1 MKRIDLLKRLRA
13 VKHTLADAAV
23 WSTHAAVDTDQDSYV
38 FEFLCFLNLCAE
50 LEAGHELE
58 VVTRKKKAV
67 WPKGPALKCNF
78 SYARITPKAGGA
90 HEYDLNPGIKISDRY
105 GKLRAPDISITEK
118 TGDATPAFGQVTA
131 IWDAKFSERAGSPI
145 GDTNVSDF
153 LYTAQQL
160 GCPRVPPGPFCGVGG
175 GVYARP
181 GLITNAQP
189 SSEPDQVYVDHG
201 MHEVSGFPLAIA
213 MRPAYPAAVTA
224 GAAVAAVAPPATV
237 ANPAAAALMALGG
250 GAVAAAAAAVA
261 PAAPAAPAAAM
272 AAPSSA
278 GAVAPAAAVAAL
290 SSAGAAVPAAAA
302 APSSAGVAVPAA
314 AAAPSSTST
323 VAPAAAAAP
332 SSAGAAVPTAAAPAP
347 SSPAST

>member
-23 WSTHAAVDTDQDSYV
+23 WSTHAAVDTGQDSYV

-78 SYARITPKAGGA
+78 SYARITPKAGRA

-160 GCPRVPPGPFCGVGG
+160 GFPRVPPGPFCGVGG
-175 GVYARP
+175 GVYARS

-224 GAAVAAVAPPATV
+224 GAAVAAVAPPAPV

-250 GAVAAAAAAVA
+250 GAVAAAAV
-261 PAAPAAPAAAM
+261 APAAPAAAM

>member
-160 GCPRVPPGPFCGVGG
+160 GFPRVPPGPFCGVGG
-175 GVYARP
+175 GVYARS

-213 MRPAYPAAVTA
+213 MRPAYPAAV
-224 GAAVAAVAPPATV
+224 AAVAPPAPV

-250 GAVAAAAAAVA
+250 GAVAAAAAAV
-261 PAAPAAPAAAM
+261 APAAPAAAM

>member
-50 LEAGHELE
+50 LEVGHELE

-105 GKLRAPDISITEK
+105 GKLRAPDISITER

-160 GCPRVPPGPFCGVGG
+160 GFPRVPPGPFRGVGG
-175 GVYARP
+175 GVYARS

-224 GAAVAAVAPPATV
+224 GAAVAPPAPV

-250 GAVAAAAAAVA
+250 GAVAAAAV
-261 PAAPAAPAAAM
+261 APAAPAAAM

-278 GAVAPAAAVAAL
+278 GAVAPAAAAAP
-290 SSAGAAVPAAAA
+290 SSAGAAVP
-302 APSSAGVAVPAA
+302 
-314 AAAPSSTST
+314 T
-323 VAPAAAAAP
+323 AAAAP
-332 SSAGAAVPTAAAPAP
+332 SSAGAAVPTAAASAP

>member
-50 LEAGHELE
+50 LEVGHELE

-105 GKLRAPDISITEK
+105 GKLRAPDISITER

-160 GCPRVPPGPFCGVGG
+160 GFPRVPPGPFRGVGG
-175 GVYARP
+175 GVYARS

-224 GAAVAAVAPPATV
+224 GAAVAPPAPV

-250 GAVAAAAAAVA
+250 GAVAAAAVA
-261 PAAPAAPAAAM
+261 PAAPAAAIAV
-272 AAPSSA
+272 PSSA
-278 GAVAPAAAVAAL
+278 GAVAPAAAAAP

-302 APSSAGVAVPAA
+302 APSSAGAAVP
-314 AAAPSSTST
+314 T
-323 VAPAAAAAP
+323 AAAAP

>member
-50 LEAGHELE
+50 LEVGHELE

-78 SYARITPKAGGA
+78 SYARITPKAGGT

-160 GCPRVPPGPFCGVGG
+160 GFPRVPPGPFHGVGG
-175 GVYARP
+175 GVYARS

-224 GAAVAAVAPPATV
+224 GAAVAAVAPPAPV

-250 GAVAAAAAAVA
+250 GAVAAAAV
-261 PAAPAAPAAAM
+261 APAAAM

-278 GAVAPAAAVAAL
+278 GAVAPAAAVAA
-290 SSAGAAVPAAAA
+290 
-302 APSSAGVAVPAA
+302 PSSAGVAVPAA
-314 AAAPSSTST
+314 AAAPSSAG
-323 VAPAAAAAP
+323 VAVPAAAAAP

>member
-50 LEAGHELE
+50 LEVDHELE

-90 HEYDLNPGIKISDRY
+90 HQYDLNPGIKISDRY

-160 GCPRVPPGPFCGVGG
+160 GFPRVPPGPFHGVGG
-175 GVYARP
+175 GVYARS

-213 MRPAYPAAVTA
+213 MRPVYPAAVSA
-224 GAAVAAVAPPATV
+224 GAAVAAPAPV

-250 GAVAAAAAAVA
+250 GAVAAAI
-261 PAAPAAPAAAM
+261 APAAAM
-272 AAPSSA
+272 AAPSPTSTA
-278 GAVAPAAAVAAL
+278 APA
-290 SSAGAAVPAAAA
+290 
-302 APSSAGVAVPAA
+302 
-314 AAAPSSTST
+314 
-323 VAPAAAAAP
+323 AAAAAP

>member
-50 LEAGHELE
+50 LEVGHELE

-78 SYARITPKAGGA
+78 SYARITPKAGGT

-160 GCPRVPPGPFCGVGG
+160 GFPRVPPGPFHGVGG
-175 GVYARP
+175 GVYARS

-224 GAAVAAVAPPATV
+224 GAAVAAVAPPAPV

-250 GAVAAAAAAVA
+250 GAVAAAAAAV
-261 PAAPAAPAAAM
+261 APAAPAAAM

-302 APSSAGVAVPAA
+302 APSP
-314 AAAPSSTST
+314 TST

>member
-50 LEAGHELE
+50 LEVGHELE

-160 GCPRVPPGPFCGVGG
+160 GFPRVPPGPFCGVGG
-175 GVYARP
+175 GVYARS

-213 MRPAYPAAVTA
+213 MRPAYPAAV
-224 GAAVAAVAPPATV
+224 AAVAPPAPV

-250 GAVAAAAAAVA
+250 GAVAAAAV
-261 PAAPAAPAAAM
+261 APAAPAAAM

>member
-160 GCPRVPPGPFCGVGG
+160 GFPRVPPGPFRGVGG
-175 GVYARP
+175 GVYARS

-224 GAAVAAVAPPATV
+224 GAAVAAVAPPAPV

-250 GAVAAAAAAVA
+250 GAVAAAAVA
-261 PAAPAAPAAAM
+261 PA
-272 AAPSSA
+272 
-278 GAVAPAAAVAAL
+278 
-290 SSAGAAVPAAAA
+290 
-302 APSSAGVAVPAA
+302 AA

-347 SSPAST
+347 SSPAAT

>member
-23 WSTHAAVDTDQDSYV
+23 WSTHAAVDTGQDSYV

-50 LEAGHELE
+50 LEVGHELE

-78 SYARITPKAGGA
+78 SYARITPKAGGT

-160 GCPRVPPGPFCGVGG
+160 GFPRVPPGPFCGVGG
-175 GVYARP
+175 GVYARS

-224 GAAVAAVAPPATV
+224 GAAVAAVAPPAPV

-250 GAVAAAAAAVA
+250 GAVAAAAV
-261 PAAPAAPAAAM
+261 APAAAM

-278 GAVAPAAAVAAL
+278 GAVAPAAAVAA
-290 SSAGAAVPAAAA
+290 
-302 APSSAGVAVPAA
+302 PSSAGVAVPAA
-314 AAAPSSTST
+314 AAAPSSAG
-323 VAPAAAAAP
+323 VAVPAAAAAP

>member
-50 LEAGHELE
+50 LEVGHELE

-78 SYARITPKAGGA
+78 SYARITPKAGGT

-160 GCPRVPPGPFCGVGG
+160 GFPRVPPGPFCGVGG
-175 GVYARP
+175 GVYARS

-224 GAAVAAVAPPATV
+224 GAAVAAVAPPAPV

-250 GAVAAAAAAVA
+250 GAVAAAAVA

-302 APSSAGVAVPAA
+302 APSP
-314 AAAPSSTST
+314 TST

>member
-50 LEAGHELE
+50 LEVGHELE

-78 SYARITPKAGGA
+78 SYARITPKAGGTY
-90 HEYDLNPGIKISDRY
+90 EYDLNPGIKISDRY

-160 GCPRVPPGPFCGVGG
+160 GFPRVPPGPFCGVGG
-175 GVYARP
+175 GVYARS

-224 GAAVAAVAPPATV
+224 GAAVAAVAPPAPV

-250 GAVAAAAAAVA
+250 GAVAAAAAA
-261 PAAPAAPAAAM
+261 AAVAPAAAM

-290 SSAGAAVPAAAA
+290 SSAGA
-302 APSSAGVAVPAA
+302 AVPAA

>member
-50 LEAGHELE
+50 LEVGHELE

-160 GCPRVPPGPFCGVGG
+160 GFPRVPPGPFCGVGG
-175 GVYARP
+175 GVYARS

-224 GAAVAAVAPPATV
+224 GAAVAAVAPPAPV

-250 GAVAAAAAAVA
+250 GAVAAAAVA

-302 APSSAGVAVPAA
+302 APSP
-314 AAAPSSTST
+314 TST

>member
-50 LEAGHELE
+50 LEVGHELE

-105 GKLRAPDISITEK
+105 GKLRAPDISITER

-160 GCPRVPPGPFCGVGG
+160 GFPRVPPGPFHGVGG
-175 GVYARP
+175 GVYARS

-224 GAAVAAVAPPATV
+224 GAAVAPPAPV

-250 GAVAAAAAAVA
+250 GAVAAAAVG
-261 PAAPAAPAAAM
+261 PAAAM
-272 AAPSSA
+272 AAPSSTS
-278 GAVAPAAAVAAL
+278 AVAPAAVAAAL
-290 SSAGAAVPAAAA
+290 SSAGAAVP
-302 APSSAGVAVPAA
+302 
-314 AAAPSSTST
+314 T
-323 VAPAAAAAP
+323 AAAAP
-332 SSAGAAVPTAAAPAP
+332 SSAGAAVPAVAAAP
-347 SSPAST
+347 

>member
-1 MKRIDLLKRLRA
+1 M
-13 VKHTLADAAV
+13 
-23 WSTHAAVDTDQDSYV
+23 
-38 FEFLCFLNLCAE
+38 
-50 LEAGHELE
+50 
-58 VVTRKKKAV
+58 VTRKKKAV

-90 HEYDLNPGIKISDRY
+90 HQYDLNPGIKISDRY

-160 GCPRVPPGPFCGVGG
+160 GFPRVPPGPFHGVGG
-175 GVYARP
+175 GVYARS

-213 MRPAYPAAVTA
+213 MRPVYPAAVSA
-224 GAAVAAVAPPATV
+224 GAAVAAPAPV

-250 GAVAAAAAAVA
+250 GAVAAAI
-261 PAAPAAPAAAM
+261 APAAAM
-272 AAPSSA
+272 AAPSPTSTA
-278 GAVAPAAAVAAL
+278 APA
-290 SSAGAAVPAAAA
+290 
-302 APSSAGVAVPAA
+302 
-314 AAAPSSTST
+314 
-323 VAPAAAAAP
+323 AAAAAP

>member
-160 GCPRVPPGPFCGVGG
+160 GFPRVPPGPFCGVGG
-175 GVYARP
+175 GVYARS

-213 MRPAYPAAVTA
+213 MRPAYPAAV
-224 GAAVAAVAPPATV
+224 AAVAPPAPV

>member
-23 WSTHAAVDTDQDSYV
+23 WSTHAAVDTGQDSYV

-50 LEAGHELE
+50 LEVGHELE

-78 SYARITPKAGGA
+78 SYARITPKAGGT

-160 GCPRVPPGPFCGVGG
+160 GFPRVPPGPFCGVGG
-175 GVYARP
+175 GVYARS

-224 GAAVAAVAPPATV
+224 GAAVAAVAPPAPV

-250 GAVAAAAAAVA
+250 GAVAAAAAAAAV
-261 PAAPAAPAAAM
+261 APAAPAAAM

-290 SSAGAAVPAAAA
+290 SSAGA
-302 APSSAGVAVPAA
+302 AVPAA

>member
-50 LEAGHELE
+50 LEVGHELE

-78 SYARITPKAGGA
+78 SYARITPKAGGT

-160 GCPRVPPGPFCGVGG
+160 GFPRVPPGPFCGVGG
-175 GVYARP
+175 GVYARS

-224 GAAVAAVAPPATV
+224 GAAVAAVAPPAPV

-250 GAVAAAAAAVA
+250 GAVAAAAAAAAVA

-302 APSSAGVAVPAA
+302 APSP
-314 AAAPSSTST
+314 TST

>member
-160 GCPRVPPGPFCGVGG
+160 GFPRVPPGPFCGVGG
-175 GVYARP
+175 GVYARS

-224 GAAVAAVAPPATV
+224 GAAVAAVAPPAPV

-250 GAVAAAAAAVA
+250 GAVAAAAV
-261 PAAPAAPAAAM
+261 APAAAM

-323 VAPAAAAAP
+323 VAPAPAAAAAP

>member
-160 GCPRVPPGPFCGVGG
+160 GFPRVPPGPFCGVGG
-175 GVYARP
+175 GVYARS

-224 GAAVAAVAPPATV
+224 GAAVAPPAPV

-250 GAVAAAAAAVA
+250 GAVAAAAV
-261 PAAPAAPAAAM
+261 APAAPAAAM

-278 GAVAPAAAVAAL
+278 GAVAPAAAAAP

-302 APSSAGVAVPAA
+302 APSSAGAAVP
-314 AAAPSSTST
+314 T
-323 VAPAAAAAP
+323 AAAAP

>member
-160 GCPRVPPGPFCGVGG
+160 GFPRVPPGPFHGVGG
-175 GVYARP
+175 GVYARS

-224 GAAVAAVAPPATV
+224 GAAVAVVAPPAPV

-250 GAVAAAAAAVA
+250 GAVAAAAV
-261 PAAPAAPAAAM
+261 APAAAM

-302 APSSAGVAVPAA
+302 APSSAGA
-314 AAAPSSTST
+314 

>member
-160 GCPRVPPGPFCGVGG
+160 GFPRVPPGPFRGVGG
-175 GVYARP
+175 GVYARS

-224 GAAVAAVAPPATV
+224 GAAVAVVAPPAPV

-250 GAVAAAAAAVA
+250 GAVAAAAV
-261 PAAPAAPAAAM
+261 APAAAM

-314 AAAPSSTST
+314 AAAPSSAGA

>member
-160 GCPRVPPGPFCGVGG
+160 GFPRVPPGPFRGVGG
-175 GVYARP
+175 GVYARS

-224 GAAVAAVAPPATV
+224 GAAVAAVAPPAPV

-250 GAVAAAAAAVA
+250 GAVAAAAVA
-261 PAAPAAPAAAM
+261 PA
-272 AAPSSA
+272 
-278 GAVAPAAAVAAL
+278 
-290 SSAGAAVPAAAA
+290 
-302 APSSAGVAVPAA
+302 AA

>member
-160 GCPRVPPGPFCGVGG
+160 GFPRVPPGPFCGVGG
-175 GVYARP
+175 GVYARS

-213 MRPAYPAAVTA
+213 MRPAYPAAV
-224 GAAVAAVAPPATV
+224 AAVAPPAPV

-250 GAVAAAAAAVA
+250 GAVAAAAV
-261 PAAPAAPAAAM
+261 APAAPAAAM

>member
-50 LEAGHELE
+50 LEVGHELE

-160 GCPRVPPGPFCGVGG
+160 GFPRVPPGPFCGVGG
-175 GVYARP
+175 GVYARS

-224 GAAVAAVAPPATV
+224 GAAVAAVAPPAPV

-250 GAVAAAAAAVA
+250 GAVAAAAV
-261 PAAPAAPAAAM
+261 APAAAM

-278 GAVAPAAAVAAL
+278 GAVAPAAAVAAP

-314 AAAPSSTST
+314 AAAPLSTST

>member
-160 GCPRVPPGPFCGVGG
+160 GFPRVPPGPFRGVGG
-175 GVYARP
+175 GVYARS

-224 GAAVAAVAPPATV
+224 GAAVAAVAPPAPV

-250 GAVAAAAAAVA
+250 GAVAAAAV
-261 PAAPAAPAAAM
+261 APAAAM

-314 AAAPSSTST
+314 AAAPSSAGA

>member
-50 LEAGHELE
+50 LEVGHELE

-160 GCPRVPPGPFCGVGG
+160 GFPRVPPGPFRGVGG
-175 GVYARP
+175 GVYARS

-224 GAAVAAVAPPATV
+224 GAAVAPV

-250 GAVAAAAAAVA
+250 GAVAAAAV
-261 PAAPAAPAAAM
+261 APAAPAAAM

-278 GAVAPAAAVAAL
+278 GAVAPAAAAAP

-302 APSSAGVAVPAA
+302 APSSAGAAVP
-314 AAAPSSTST
+314 T
-323 VAPAAAAAP
+323 AAAAP

>member
-50 LEAGHELE
+50 LEVGHELE

-160 GCPRVPPGPFCGVGG
+160 GFPRVPPGPFRGVGG
-175 GVYARP
+175 GVYARS

-213 MRPAYPAAVTA
+213 MRPAYPAAVNA
-224 GAAVAAVAPPATV
+224 GAAVAPPAPV

-250 GAVAAAAAAVA
+250 GAVAAAI
-261 PAAPAAPAAAM
+261 APAAAM

-278 GAVAPAAAVAAL
+278 VAVAPAAA
-290 SSAGAAVPAAAA
+290 G
-302 APSSAGVAVPAA
+302 
-314 AAAPSSTST
+314 PSSTGSA
-323 VAPAAAAAP
+323 APAAAAAAP

>member
-23 WSTHAAVDTDQDSYV
+23 WSTHAAVDTGQDSYV

-160 GCPRVPPGPFCGVGG
+160 GFPRVPPGPFCGVGG
-175 GVYARP
+175 GVYARS

-224 GAAVAAVAPPATV
+224 GAAVAAVAPPAPV

-250 GAVAAAAAAVA
+250 GAVAAAAV
-261 PAAPAAPAAAM
+261 APAAAM

-278 GAVAPAAAVAAL
+278 GAVASAAAVAAL

>member
-50 LEAGHELE
+50 LEVGHELE

-78 SYARITPKAGGA
+78 SYARITPKAGGT

-160 GCPRVPPGPFCGVGG
+160 GFPRVPPGPFCGVGG
-175 GVYARP
+175 GVYARS

-224 GAAVAAVAPPATV
+224 GAAVAAVAPPAPV

-250 GAVAAAAAAVA
+250 GAVAAAAV
-261 PAAPAAPAAAM
+261 APAAAM

-278 GAVAPAAAVAAL
+278 GV
-290 SSAGAAVPAAAA
+290 AVPAAAA

>member
-1 MKRIDLLKRLRA
+1 M
-13 VKHTLADAAV
+13 
-23 WSTHAAVDTDQDSYV
+23 DTDQDSYV

-50 LEAGHELE
+50 LEVGHELE

-105 GKLRAPDISITEK
+105 GKLRAPDISITER
-118 TGDATPAFGQVTA
+118 TGDATPAFGQITA

-160 GCPRVPPGPFCGVGG
+160 GFPRAPPGPFRGVGG
-175 GVYARP
+175 GVYARS

-224 GAAVAAVAPPATV
+224 GAAVAPV

-250 GAVAAAAAAVA
+250 GAVAAAI
-261 PAAPAAPAAAM
+261 APAAAM

-278 GAVAPAAAVAAL
+278 VAVAPAAA
-290 SSAGAAVPAAAA
+290 G
-302 APSSAGVAVPAA
+302 
-314 AAAPSSTST
+314 PSSTGSA
-323 VAPAAAAAP
+323 APAAAAAAP

>member
-50 LEAGHELE
+50 LEVGHELE

-105 GKLRAPDISITEK
+105 GKLRAPDISITER

-160 GCPRVPPGPFCGVGG
+160 GFPRVPPGPFRGVGG
-175 GVYARP
+175 GVYARS

-224 GAAVAAVAPPATV
+224 GAAVAPPAPV

-250 GAVAAAAAAVA
+250 GAVAAAAV
-261 PAAPAAPAAAM
+261 APAAPAAAM

-278 GAVAPAAAVAAL
+278 GAVAPAAAAAP

-302 APSSAGVAVPAA
+302 APSSAGAAVP
-314 AAAPSSTST
+314 T
-323 VAPAAAAAP
+323 AAAAP

>member
-23 WSTHAAVDTDQDSYV
+23 WSTHAAVDTGQDSYV

-50 LEAGHELE
+50 LEVGHELE

-78 SYARITPKAGGA
+78 SYARITPKAGGT

-160 GCPRVPPGPFCGVGG
+160 GFPRVQPGPFCGVGG
-175 GVYARP
+175 GVYARS

-224 GAAVAAVAPPATV
+224 GAAVAAVAPPAPV

-250 GAVAAAAAAVA
+250 GAVAAAAAAV
-261 PAAPAAPAAAM
+261 APAAPAAAM

-290 SSAGAAVPAAAA
+290 SSAGA
-302 APSSAGVAVPAA
+302 AVPAA

>member
-50 LEAGHELE
+50 LEVGHELE

-78 SYARITPKAGGA
+78 SYARITPKAGGT

-160 GCPRVPPGPFCGVGG
+160 GFPGVPPGPFCGVGG
-175 GVYARP
+175 GVYARS

-224 GAAVAAVAPPATV
+224 GAAVAAVAPPAPV

-250 GAVAAAAAAVA
+250 GAVAAAAV
-261 PAAPAAPAAAM
+261 APAAAM

-278 GAVAPAAAVAAL
+278 GAVAPAAAVAA
-290 SSAGAAVPAAAA
+290 
-302 APSSAGVAVPAA
+302 PSSAGVAVPAA
-314 AAAPSSTST
+314 AAAPSSAG
-323 VAPAAAAAP
+323 VAVPAAAAAP

>member
-160 GCPRVPPGPFCGVGG
+160 GFPRVPPGPFRGVGG
-175 GVYARP
+175 GVYARS

-224 GAAVAAVAPPATV
+224 GAAVAVVAPPAPV

-250 GAVAAAAAAVA
+250 GAVAAAAV
-261 PAAPAAPAAAM
+261 APAAAM

>member
-50 LEAGHELE
+50 LEVGHELE

-105 GKLRAPDISITEK
+105 GKLRAPDISITER

-160 GCPRVPPGPFCGVGG
+160 GFPRVPPGPFCGVGG
-175 GVYARP
+175 GVYARS

-224 GAAVAAVAPPATV
+224 GAAVAPV

-250 GAVAAAAAAVA
+250 GAVAAAI
-261 PAAPAAPAAAM
+261 APAAAM

-278 GAVAPAAAVAAL
+278 VAVAPAAAAAP

-302 APSSAGVAVPAA
+302 APSSAGAAVP
-314 AAAPSSTST
+314 T
-323 VAPAAAAAP
+323 AAAAP

>member
-50 LEAGHELE
+50 LEVGHELE

-105 GKLRAPDISITEK
+105 GKLRAPDISITER

-160 GCPRVPPGPFCGVGG
+160 GFPRVPPGPFRGVGG
-175 GVYARP
+175 GVYARS

-224 GAAVAAVAPPATV
+224 GAAVAPV

-250 GAVAAAAAAVA
+250 GAVAAAI
-261 PAAPAAPAAAM
+261 APAAAM

-278 GAVAPAAAVAAL
+278 VAVAPAAA
-290 SSAGAAVPAAAA
+290 G
-302 APSSAGVAVPAA
+302 
-314 AAAPSSTST
+314 PSSTGSA
-323 VAPAAAAAP
+323 APAAAAAAP

>member
-50 LEAGHELE
+50 LEVGHELE

-105 GKLRAPDISITEK
+105 GKLRAPDISITER

-160 GCPRVPPGPFCGVGG
+160 GFPRVPPGPFRGVGG
-175 GVYARP
+175 GVYARS

-224 GAAVAAVAPPATV
+224 GAAVAPPAPV

-250 GAVAAAAAAVA
+250 GAVAAAI
-261 PAAPAAPAAAM
+261 APAAAM

-278 GAVAPAAAVAAL
+278 GAVAPAAAAAP

-302 APSSAGVAVPAA
+302 APSSAGAAVP
-314 AAAPSSTST
+314 T
-323 VAPAAAAAP
+323 AAAAP

>member
-50 LEAGHELE
+50 LEVGHELE

-160 GCPRVPPGPFCGVGG
+160 GFPRVPPGPFHGVGG
-175 GVYARP
+175 GVYARS

-224 GAAVAAVAPPATV
+224 GAAVAPPAPV

-250 GAVAAAAAAVA
+250 GAVAAAAVA
-261 PAAPAAPAAAM
+261 PAA
-272 AAPSSA
+272 
-278 GAVAPAAAVAAL
+278 
-290 SSAGAAVPAAAA
+290 
-302 APSSAGVAVPAA
+302 AVPAA
-314 AAAPSSTST
+314 AAAPSSTSAAVPPAAAAPSPAGAAVPT
-323 VAPAAAAAP
+323 AAAAPSSTSAVAPAAAAP